1 MGKASFEFKD
11 IYKLVFG
18 ILCLHGF
25 AEHDE
30 KVNSISYIESQ
41 QEHHQRMNF
50 DNEMRRIF
58 EKLGLEYH
66 PDELT

>member
-25 AEHDE
+25 AEHGE
-30 KVNSISYIESQ
+30 EN
-41 QEHHQRMNF
+41 N
-50 DNEMRRIF
+50 
-58 EKLGLEYH
+58 KLYR
-66 PDELT
+66 LTG

>member
-30 KVNSISYIESQ
+30 KVNSIY
-41 QEHHQRMNF
+41 
-50 DNEMRRIF
+50 RIATRTSST
-58 EKLGLEYH
+58 
-66 PDELT
+66 DELRQ